1 VNNLPELYASFG
13 IEYGDRLQRQM
24 ASTLSKTLPSPK
36 YIIKYSDTA
45 YVIVLMNQNRSD
57 VLPFKER
64 LIQVFNKTPFY
75 VDGKSMQVHA
85 ELGISSFPENGKTLL
100 QLIGISLSKSTSQHP
115 PETKVAS

>member
-13 IEYGDRLQRQM
+13 IEYGDRLQQQI

-45 YVIVLMNQNRSD
+45 YIIVLMNQNRSD

-85 ELGISSFPENGKTLL
+85 ELGISSFPENGKTLS
-100 QLIGISLSKSTSQHP
+100 QLIGISLSKSTSQHS